1 MFFRFY
7 IITYVFLFLH
17 KYICIVTALL
27 ITNIYF
33 YYRKYI
39 RIKLINK
46 DLYFYKLD
54 NEIFYEIYMIFV
66 VLNRLIIIYK

>member
-66 VLNRLIIIYK
+66 FLNRLIIIYK